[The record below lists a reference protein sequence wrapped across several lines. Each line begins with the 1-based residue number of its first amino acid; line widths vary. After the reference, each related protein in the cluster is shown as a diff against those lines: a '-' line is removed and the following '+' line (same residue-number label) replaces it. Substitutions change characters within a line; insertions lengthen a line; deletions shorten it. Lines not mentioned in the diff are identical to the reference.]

1 MDSSELWDKFGK
13 NKSRFIDDAGN
24 TRGLCVL
31 GSDLDY
37 TPTRVSA
44 NPHEFL
50 CQMFYKRP

>member
-1 MDSSELWDKFGK
+1 MMQGIHVVF
-13 NKSRFIDDAGN
+13 A
-24 TRGLCVL
+24 GLCVS

-50 CQMFYKRP
+50 CQMFYKRL